1 MVAGFV
7 PSRAANAE
15 LPAIRRVFQAIEI
28 AVAVSKIVMF
38 EPFVAFANFSPTR
51 PSGRDRVG
59 RTSARQA
66 RDLEYGMTKDD
77 IRRQQEKLDRSQT
90 NAVRLYVF
98 VCVLA
103 TAVWIKVLV
112 QAFSMIGGK

>member
-1 MVAGFV
+1 
-7 PSRAANAE
+7 
-15 LPAIRRVFQAIEI
+15 
-28 AVAVSKIVMF
+28 
-38 EPFVAFANFSPTR
+38 
-51 PSGRDRVG
+51 
-59 RTSARQA
+59 
-66 RDLEYGMTKDD
+66 MTKDD

-112 QAFSMIGGK
+112 QALSMIGGK